1 MLSFKNVNVSYHSD
15 TILKNI
21 SLDVPSG
28 RITTIIGPNG
38 CGKTTLI
45 SSLNK
50 TADLTDGSI
59 VLEGTD
65 LSKISSKERAKLIA
79 FLPQIRQVIP
89 AIPVKVLVEHGRF
102 PHLGFSRRKTKEDTD
117 IVNKAMDFTGVTKY
131 SDMYVN
137 TLSGG
142 VRQRV
147 FFAMILAQDCDTI
160 ILDEPTTYL
169 DIEGQRNFYNM
180 ILSLKKQGKT
190 IVIVSHDVEFCAEYG
205 DRCAMFFQGK
215 IISESSIREMICTNR
230 FYTTVSHKMA
240 GELIEKAITKE
251 EVVWSMTAGSITE

>member
-79 FLPQIRQVIP
+79 FFPQIRQVIP

-180 ILSLKKQGKT
+180 ILSLKKRGKT
-190 IVIVSHDVEFCAEYG
+190 VLLVLHDISKALEISDKIVVMNNSEIVFDG
-205 DRCAMFFQGK
+205 
-215 IISESSIREMICTNR
+215 I
-230 FYTTVSHKMA
+230 
-240 GELIEKAITKE
+240 LL
-251 EVVWSMTAGSITE
+251 

>member
-79 FLPQIRQVIP
+79 FLPQIRKVIP

-131 SDMYVN
+131 SYMYVN

-180 ILSLKKQGKT
+180 ILSLKKRGKT
-190 IVIVSHDVEFCAEYG
+190 VLLVLHDISKALEISDKIVVMNNSEIVFDGTPADCIESHIIEDVFSASCRRLKDEKGEY
-205 DRCAMFFQGK
+205 FLF
-215 IISESSIREMICTNR
+215 E
-230 FYTTVSHKMA
+230 
-240 GELIEKAITKE
+240 
-251 EVVWSMTAGSITE
+251 

>member
-50 TADLTDGSI
+50 TADLTEGSI

-147 FFAMILAQDCDTI
+147 FL
-160 ILDEPTTYL
+160 P
-169 DIEGQRNFYNM
+169 
-180 ILSLKKQGKT
+180 
-190 IVIVSHDVEFCAEYG
+190 
-205 DRCAMFFQGK
+205 
-215 IISESSIREMICTNR
+215 
-230 FYTTVSHKMA
+230 
-240 GELIEKAITKE
+240 
-251 EVVWSMTAGSITE
+251 

>member
-1 MLSFKNVNVSYHSD
+1 MMKQTVED
-15 TILKNI
+15 E
-21 SLDVPSG
+21 
-28 RITTIIGPNG
+28 II
-38 CGKTTLI
+38 
-45 SSLNK
+45 NK
-50 TADLTDGSI
+50 
-59 VLEGTD
+59 
-65 LSKISSKERAKLIA
+65 KLIA

-180 ILSLKKQGKT
+180 ILSLKKRGKT
-190 IVIVSHDVEFCAEYG
+190 VLLVLHDISKAHKIVVMNNSEIVFDGTPADCIKSHIIEDVFSASCRRLKDEKGEY
-205 DRCAMFFQGK
+205 FLF
-215 IISESSIREMICTNR
+215 E
-230 FYTTVSHKMA
+230 
-240 GELIEKAITKE
+240 
-251 EVVWSMTAGSITE
+251 

>member
-160 ILDEPTTYL
+160 ILDEPTTGLHTADVHRLTTVLDMLVNAGNTVVVIEHNFDIIKTADYIIDLGPEGGKGGGTIVKTGTPEEIADCENSYTGQYL
-169 DIEGQRNFYNM
+169 KP
-180 ILSLKKQGKT
+180 LLKK
-190 IVIVSHDVEFCAEYG
+190 
-205 DRCAMFFQGK
+205 
-215 IISESSIREMICTNR
+215 
-230 FYTTVSHKMA
+230 
-240 GELIEKAITKE
+240 
-251 EVVWSMTAGSITE
+251 

>member
-117 IVNKAMDFTGVTKY
+117 IVKKAMDFTGVTKY

-180 ILSLKKQGKT
+180 ILSLKKRGKT
-190 IVIVSHDVEFCAEYG
+190 VLLVLHDISKALEISDKIVVMNNSEIVFDGTPADCIESHIIEDVFSASCRRLKDEKGEY
-205 DRCAMFFQGK
+205 FLF
-215 IISESSIREMICTNR
+215 E
-230 FYTTVSHKMA
+230 
-240 GELIEKAITKE
+240 
-251 EVVWSMTAGSITE
+251 

>member
-1 MLSFKNVNVSYHSD
+1 M
-15 TILKNI
+15 
-21 SLDVPSG
+21 
-28 RITTIIGPNG
+28 
-38 CGKTTLI
+38 
-45 SSLNK
+45 
-50 TADLTDGSI
+50 
-59 VLEGTD
+59 
-65 LSKISSKERAKLIA
+65 
-79 FLPQIRQVIP
+79 
-89 AIPVKVLVEHGRF
+89 LVEHGRF

-190 IVIVSHDVEFCAEYG
+190 VLLVLHDISKALEISDKIVVMNNSEIVFDGTPADCIESHIIEDVFSASCRRLKDEKGEY
-205 DRCAMFFQGK
+205 FLF
-215 IISESSIREMICTNR
+215 E
-230 FYTTVSHKMA
+230 
-240 GELIEKAITKE
+240 
-251 EVVWSMTAGSITE
+251 

>member
-89 AIPVKVLVEHGRF
+89 AIPVSACRTRKVSTSWIF
-102 PHLGFSRRKTKEDTD
+102 TPQDKRRHRHCK
-117 IVNKAMDFTGVTKY
+117 
-131 SDMYVN
+131 
-137 TLSGG
+137 
-142 VRQRV
+142 
-147 FFAMILAQDCDTI
+147 
-160 ILDEPTTYL
+160 
-169 DIEGQRNFYNM
+169 
-180 ILSLKKQGKT
+180 
-190 IVIVSHDVEFCAEYG
+190 
-205 DRCAMFFQGK
+205 
-215 IISESSIREMICTNR
+215 
-230 FYTTVSHKMA
+230 
-240 GELIEKAITKE
+240 
-251 EVVWSMTAGSITE
+251 

>member
-65 LSKISSKERAKLIA
+65 LTK
-79 FLPQIRQVIP
+79 VIP

-180 ILSLKKQGKT
+180 ILSLKKRGKT
-190 IVIVSHDVEFCAEYG
+190 VLLVLHDISKALEISDKIVVMNNSEIVFDGTPADCIESHIIEDVFSASCRRLKDEKGEY
-205 DRCAMFFQGK
+205 FLF
-215 IISESSIREMICTNR
+215 E
-230 FYTTVSHKMA
+230 
-240 GELIEKAITKE
+240 
-251 EVVWSMTAGSITE
+251 

>member
-169 DIEGQRNFYNM
+169 DIEGQQSLGYLINAFPSSSFLIRLPGQTCVHLPHFLHFS
-180 ILSLKKQGKT
+180 LS
-190 IVIVSHDVEFCAEYG
+190 
-205 DRCAMFFQGK
+205 
-215 IISESSIREMICTNR
+215 IIMLIALTP
-230 FYTTVSHKMA
+230 SHK
-240 GELIEKAITKE
+240 LSCDYLYFS
-251 EVVWSMTAGSITE
+251 VNFL

>member
-160 ILDEPTTYL
+160 ILDEPTAGL
-169 DIEGQRNFYNM
+169 DPKERVRLRELLTLLANKKV
-180 ILSLKKQGKT
+180 ILVAT
-190 IVIVSHDVEFCAEYG
+190 HVVSDVESVA
-205 DRCAMFFQGK
+205 
-215 IISESSIREMICTNR
+215 REILLLKDGR
-230 FYTTVSHKMA
+230 LVAQDSV
-240 GELIEKAITKE
+240 ERLIEQYTPGGGLESVYLKVFGEEGKE
-251 EVVWSMTAGSITE
+251 